1 MEEAEAR
8 PRVLDRI
15 LKRIRG
21 REKREYKPR
30 KPAPTLKDII
40 DFIAVRYFRGV
51 GRTIVR
57 VFELDEQ
64 IRRAGLL
71 VYPELY
77 GARLALA
84 MAVSAFIA
92 VYLSVWT
99 LLTNLSL
106 LLKIVLL
113 LLYFLLPL
121 AVFAYGLIYPS
132 MKASDRKEGVE
143 SELPFF
149 AVYLSTLA
157 RAGVP
162 VAVIVDRVSKLKI
175 FSAIR
180 REAELITRDI
190 RLLGKDPLD
199 AVESNALNHPSP
211 KYRDF
216 MLGYS
221 TTVKTGGDVVHYLE
235 IRAQD
240 ILQSRLAEMRLI
252 SERMSLYT
260 ELYITFA
267 VIATLAFYL
276 FFTISSI
283 FQTGGGGFQSLANFA
298 LYSFVV
304 MPTVTIIM
312 LYMVHKAQP
321 KSPISMKSPTRA
333 LIIYGIPA
341 ALVLGPITAVVTGS
355 INLLFG
361 APVDR
366 GSIIAASITLSV
378 FLVALSLPPA
388 IAYMRESRKMRGMS
402 RAVANFLRDLAE
414 IRKTGLGPE
423 KSIEALS
430 SRDYGPL
437 TIIVKKMATSLRL
450 GLNLEEAVRNAVRG
464 YKDWLLLASFRFLVD
479 SVDLGGGNPEV
490 LDSLARYAH
499 SLVDLEEELRKRL
512 RVYLVMPYIGAILVT
527 ASSILV
533 LAFVTETLQV
543 VTPEGGTGGALG
555 VKPVTGE
562 DLAKIA
568 LLLSVGAVFNSWLMG
583 IMAGK
588 IRDRTVAAGFIHA
601 VLLVIITLVIII
613 VSLYALGIG

>member
-1 MEEAEAR
+1 MEEQVRR
-8 PRVLDRI
+8 PRIIERI
-15 LKRIRG
+15 LERVRG
-21 REKREYKPR
+21 RERREYRPR
-30 KPAPTLKDII
+30 RPAPSIRDVI
-40 DFIAVRYFRGV
+40 DFIAVRYFRDI
-51 GRTIVR
+51 GRWIVKT
-57 VFELDEQ
+57 FELDEQ
-64 IRRAGLL
+64 IKRAGLL
-71 VYPELY
+71 VYPDLY

-84 MAVSAFIA
+84 LAVASFIA
-92 VYLSVWT
+92 IYLSVWT
-99 LLTNLSL
+99 VLTNLSL
-106 LLKIVLL
+106 IVKIGLLIIYFMIPLL
-113 LLYFLLPL
+113 
-121 AVFAYGLIYPS
+121 VFAYGLIYPS

-175 FSAIR
+175 FAAIR

-211 KYRDF
+211 RYRDF

-304 MPTVTIIM
+304 MPTITIIM

-321 KSPISMKSPTRA
+321 KSPIAIKSPTRA

-341 ALVLGPITAVVTGS
+341 ALILGPLTAFATGS

-366 GSIIAASITLSV
+366 GAIIGASVTLGV

-388 IAYMRESRKMRGMS
+388 IAYTRESRKMRGLS

-430 SRDYGPL
+430 GRDYGPL

-450 GLNLEEAVRNAVRG
+450 GLNLEEAVRNAVKG

-527 ASSILV
+527 GSSMLV
-533 LAFVTETLQV
+533 LAFISQTLQV
-543 VTPEGGTGGALG
+543 VSPETGVGGALG
-555 VKPVTGE
+555 IKPVTGE
-562 DLAKIA
+562 DMAKIA
-568 LLLSVGAVFNSWLMG
+568 LLLSVGAVFNAWLMG

-588 IRDRTVAAGFIHA
+588 IRDRTIAAGFTHA
-601 VLLVIITLVIII
+601 TLLVLITLAIII
-613 VSLYALGIG
+613 VALYALGIG

>member
-1 MEEAEAR
+1 MEEQVRR
-8 PRVLDRI
+8 PRIIERI
-15 LKRIRG
+15 LERVRG
-21 REKREYKPR
+21 RERREYRPR
-30 KPAPTLKDII
+30 RPAPSIRDVI
-40 DFIAVRYFRGV
+40 DFIAVRYFRDI
-51 GRTIVR
+51 GRWIVKT
-57 VFELDEQ
+57 FELDEQ
-64 IRRAGLL
+64 IKRAGLL
-71 VYPELY
+71 VYPDLY

-84 MAVSAFIA
+84 LAVASFIA
-92 VYLSVWT
+92 IYLSVWT
-99 LLTNLSL
+99 VLTNLSL
-106 LLKIVLL
+106 IVKIGLLIIYFMIPLL
-113 LLYFLLPL
+113 
-121 AVFAYGLIYPS
+121 VFAYGLIYPS

-175 FSAIR
+175 FAAIR

-211 KYRDF
+211 RYRDF

-304 MPTVTIIM
+304 MPTITIIM

-321 KSPISMKSPTRA
+321 KSPIAIKSPTRA

-341 ALVLGPITAVVTGS
+341 ALILGPLTAFATGS

-361 APVDR
+361 APVDK
-366 GSIIAASITLSV
+366 GAIIGASVTLGV

-388 IAYMRESRKMRGMS
+388 IAYTRESRKMRGLS

-430 SRDYGPL
+430 GRDYGPL

-450 GLNLEEAVRNAVRG
+450 GLNLEEAVRNAVKG

-527 ASSILV
+527 GSSMLV
-533 LAFVTETLQV
+533 LAFISQTLQV
-543 VTPEGGTGGALG
+543 VSPETGVGGALG
-555 VKPVTGE
+555 IKPVTGE
-562 DLAKIA
+562 DMAKIA
-568 LLLSVGAVFNSWLMG
+568 LLLSVGAVFNAWLMG

-588 IRDRTVAAGFIHA
+588 IRDRTIAAGFTHA
-601 VLLVIITLVIII
+601 TLLVLITLAIII
-613 VSLYALGIG
+613 VALYALGIG